1 MKKKLVLSLMVLGLC
16 SAMVFGCGSASDEE
30 GASEDL
36 QVEEVIVP
44 QITETEEASE
54 TEGAASE
61 SESDSTEAAGTA
73 NQQETEAAT
82 DTAGQTEAT
91 EASESSAQDSG
102 NASTG
107 SFEGMHTSSYD
118 GSTLTITNNGD
129 GTYKVDI
136 ELFRLCSLENGVG
149 TLEGD
154 QMTFVVDDPNGEKLT
169 GAITR
174 DSNNVF
180 TVTITESSW
189 PLLANGDSF
198 IDFQ

>member
-16 SAMVFGCGSASDEE
+16 SAMVFGCGSVSDEE
-30 GASEDL
+30 SASEEL

-44 QITETEEASE
+44 QITETEEN
-54 TEGAASE
+54 
-61 SESDSTEAAGTA
+61 SESDSTEAAGAA

-82 DTAGQTEAT
+82 DTAGQPEAT
-91 EASESSAQDSG
+91 ETSESSTQDTG
-102 NASTG
+102 NASAG
-107 SFEGMHTSSYD
+107 SFVGEHISSYD
-118 GSTLTITNNGD
+118 GSTLTISDNGD

-136 ELFRLCSLENGVG
+136 ELYRLYSFENGVG

-169 GAITR
+169 GEITR

-189 PLLANGDSF
+189 SLLANGDSF
-198 IDFQ
+198 TDFQ

>member
-16 SAMVFGCGSASDEE
+16 SAMVFGCGSVSDEE
-30 GASEDL
+30 SASEEL

-44 QITETEEASE
+44 QITETEEN
-54 TEGAASE
+54 

-82 DTAGQTEAT
+82 DTAGQPEAT
-91 EASESSAQDSG
+91 ETSESSTQDTG
-102 NASTG
+102 NASAG
-107 SFEGMHTSSYD
+107 SFVGEHISSYD
-118 GSTLTITNNGD
+118 GSTLTISDNGD

-169 GAITR
+169 GEITR

-189 PLLANGDSF
+189 SLLANGDSF
-198 IDFQ
+198 TDFQ

>member
-16 SAMVFGCGSASDEE
+16 SAMVFGCGSVSDEE
-30 GASEDL
+30 SASEEL

-44 QITETEEASE
+44 QITETEEN
-54 TEGAASE
+54 
-61 SESDSTEAAGTA
+61 SESDSTEAAGAA

-82 DTAGQTEAT
+82 DTAGQPEAT
-91 EASESSAQDSG
+91 ETSESSTQDTG
-102 NASTG
+102 NASAG
-107 SFEGMHTSSYD
+107 SFVGEHISSYD
-118 GSTLTITNNGD
+118 GSTLTISDNGD

-169 GAITR
+169 GEITR

-189 PLLANGDSF
+189 SLLANGDSF
-198 IDFQ
+198 TDFQ

>member
-16 SAMVFGCGSASDEE
+16 SAMVFGCGSVSDEE
-30 GASEDL
+30 SASEEL

-44 QITETEEASE
+44 QISEAEEN
-54 TEGAASE
+54 
-61 SESDSTEAAGTA
+61 SESDSTEAAGTEATGTA

-82 DTAGQTEAT
+82 DTAGQPEAT
-91 EASESSAQDSG
+91 EVSESSSQDTG
-102 NASTG
+102 NASAG
-107 SFEGMHTSSYD
+107 SFVGKHISSYD
-118 GSTLTITNNGD
+118 GSALTISDNGD

-136 ELFRLCSLENGVG
+136 ELYRLYSFENGVG

-169 GAITR
+169 GEITR

-189 PLLANGDSF
+189 SLLANGDSF
-198 IDFQ
+198 TDFQ

>member
-16 SAMVFGCGSASDEE
+16 SAMVFGCGSVSDEE
-30 GASEDL
+30 SASEEL

-44 QITETEEASE
+44 QITETEEN
-54 TEGAASE
+54 
-61 SESDSTEAAGTA
+61 SESDSTEAAGAA

-82 DTAGQTEAT
+82 DTAGQPEAT
-91 EASESSAQDSG
+91 ETSESSTQDTG
-102 NASTG
+102 NASAG
-107 SFEGMHTSSYD
+107 SFVGEHISSYD
-118 GSTLTITNNGD
+118 GSTLTISDNGD

-189 PLLANGDSF
+189 SLLANGDSF
-198 IDFQ
+198 TDFQ

>member
-1 MKKKLVLSLMVLGLC
+1 MVLGLC
-16 SAMVFGCGSASDEE
+16 SAMVFGCGSVSDEE
-30 GASEDL
+30 SASEEL

-44 QITETEEASE
+44 QITETEEN
-54 TEGAASE
+54 
-61 SESDSTEAAGTA
+61 SESDSTEAAGAA

-82 DTAGQTEAT
+82 DTAGQPEAT
-91 EASESSAQDSG
+91 ETSESSTQDTG
-102 NASTG
+102 NASAG
-107 SFEGMHTSSYD
+107 SFVGEHISSYD
-118 GSTLTITNNGD
+118 GSTLTISDNGD

-169 GAITR
+169 GEITR

-189 PLLANGDSF
+189 SLLANGDSF
-198 IDFQ
+198 TDFQ

>member
-16 SAMVFGCGSASDEE
+16 SAMVFGCGSVSDEE
-30 GASEDL
+30 SASEEL

-44 QITETEEASE
+44 QITETEEN
-54 TEGAASE
+54 

-82 DTAGQTEAT
+82 DTAGQPEAT
-91 EASESSAQDSG
+91 ETSDSSTQDTG
-102 NASTG
+102 NASAG
-107 SFEGMHTSSYD
+107 SFVGEHISSYD
-118 GSTLTITNNGD
+118 GSTLTISDNGD

-189 PLLANGDSF
+189 SLLANGDSF
-198 IDFQ
+198 TDFQ

>member
-16 SAMVFGCGSASDEE
+16 SAMVFGCGSVSDEE
-30 GASEDL
+30 SASEEL

-44 QITETEEASE
+44 QITETEEN
-54 TEGAASE
+54 

-82 DTAGQTEAT
+82 DTAGQPEAT
-91 EASESSAQDSG
+91 ETSESSTQDTG
-102 NASTG
+102 NASAG
-107 SFEGMHTSSYD
+107 SFVGEHISSYD
-118 GSTLTITNNGD
+118 GSTLTISDNGD

-189 PLLANGDSF
+189 SLLANGDSF
-198 IDFQ
+198 TDFQ

>member
-16 SAMVFGCGSASDEE
+16 SAMVFGCGSVSDEE
-30 GASEDL
+30 SASEEL

-44 QITETEEASE
+44 QISETEEN
-54 TEGAASE
+54 

-82 DTAGQTEAT
+82 DTAGQPEAT
-91 EASESSAQDSG
+91 ETSESSTQDTG
-102 NASTG
+102 NASAG
-107 SFEGMHTSSYD
+107 SFVGEHISSYD
-118 GSTLTITNNGD
+118 GSTLTISDNGD

-189 PLLANGDSF
+189 SLLANGDSF

>member
-16 SAMVFGCGSASDEE
+16 SAMVFGCGSVSDEE
-30 GASEDL
+30 SASEEL

-44 QITETEEASE
+44 QISEAEEN
-54 TEGAASE
+54 
-61 SESDSTEAAGTA
+61 SESDSTEAAGAA

-82 DTAGQTEAT
+82 DTAGQPEAT
-91 EASESSAQDSG
+91 ETSESSTQDTG
-102 NASTG
+102 NASAG
-107 SFEGMHTSSYD
+107 SFVGKHISSYD
-118 GSTLTITNNGD
+118 GSALTISDNGD

-136 ELFRLCSLENGVG
+136 ELYRLYSFENGVG

-169 GAITR
+169 GEITR

-189 PLLANGDSF
+189 SLLANGDSF